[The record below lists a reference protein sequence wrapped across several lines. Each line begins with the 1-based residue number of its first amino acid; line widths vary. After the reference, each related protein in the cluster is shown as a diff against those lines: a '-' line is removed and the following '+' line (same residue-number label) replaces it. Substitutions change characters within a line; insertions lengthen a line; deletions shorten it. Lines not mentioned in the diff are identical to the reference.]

1 MEKKESVHVIL
12 SRSYMVFLLIFA
24 PLIFID
30 IFWPV
35 PIFDKNMQL
44 LGGLLMVVS
53 PLILISA
60 QKASKAFKKAKKTYP
75 ITTESFKKGL
85 YKITRTPTHIG
96 LLLLAMGFAI
106 SANLPF
112 LLVGAMTSFI
122 ITRHTFITKEERVLA
137 DKYGEPYLEYKKTT
151 GRYL

>member
-1 MEKKESVHVIL
+1 MENKNSIHAIL
-12 SRSYMVFLLIFA
+12 SRSYLVFLLIFS

-35 PIFDKNMQL
+35 PIFDKNMQI
-44 LGGLLMVVS
+44 LGAFLMVLS

-60 QKASKAFKKAKKTYP
+60 QKASKSFKQAKKIYP
-75 ITTESFKKGL
+75 ITAESFKKGL

-96 LLLLAMGFAI
+96 LLFLAMGFAI

-137 DKYGEPYLEYKKTT
+137 EKYGAPYIEYKKTT

>member
-1 MEKKESVHVIL
+1 MENKQSVHVIL

-44 LGGLLMVVS
+44 LGGLLMIIS

-60 QKASKAFKKAKKTYP
+60 QKASRAFKKAKSMYP
-75 ITTESFKKGL
+75 ITAQSFRNGL

-112 LLVGAMTSFI
+112 LLVGAMTSFL
-122 ITRHTFITKEERVLA
+122 ITRHTFITKEEKVLA
-137 DKYGEPYLEYKKTT
+137 DKYGKSYIEYKNTT

>member
-1 MEKKESVHVIL
+1 MENKQSVHVIL

-44 LGGLLMVVS
+44 LGGLLMIGS

-60 QKASKAFKKAKKTYP
+60 QKASRAFKKAKSMYP
-75 ITTESFKKGL
+75 ITAQSFRNGL

-112 LLVGAMTSFI
+112 LLIGAMTSFL
-122 ITRHTFITKEERVLA
+122 ITRHTFIAKEEKVLA
-137 DKYGEPYLEYKKTT
+137 DKYGKSYIEYKNTT